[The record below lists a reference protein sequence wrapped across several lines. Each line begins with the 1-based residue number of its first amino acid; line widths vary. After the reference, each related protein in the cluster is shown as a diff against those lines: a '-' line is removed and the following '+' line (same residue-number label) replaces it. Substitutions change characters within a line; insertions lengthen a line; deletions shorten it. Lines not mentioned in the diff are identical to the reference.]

1 MARDSRTRINVI
13 FSVEAIEWLED
24 EAEKRATSMADM
36 VRRIVDETRGAY
48 IVQRPPER
56 PAPGFTYREADPKP

>member
-1 MARDSRTRINVI
+1 MARDIRTRINVI

-24 EAEKRATSMADM
+24 EADKRATSMADM

-48 IVQRPPER
+48 IVQRPDSS
-56 PAPGFTYREADPKP
+56 GFTYKSAPVETEKP